1 MEQKTFNLIDA
12 VCRDGLG
19 NDVWGVA
26 DGGNTSDLFGSEAN
40 LEINAMFL
48 YVYVDEDA
56 FFPALNMEEWQEVSR
71 EHHASDHKNAYE
83 FDFITLKRRD
93 P

>member
-1 MEQKTFNLIDA
+1 MEQRTFKLIDA

-40 LEINAMFL
+40 LEINTMFL

-56 FFPALNMEEWQEVSR
+56 FFPALDRIDADLTIRGKDSTMIR
-71 EHHASDHKNAYE
+71 LYY
-83 FDFITLKRRD
+83 LK
-93 P
+93 